1 MTVLQMSTTHIH
13 GALNGKLYGSLINI
27 YAKYMRK
34 RQKMLGDENVRLT
47 FEGKLKCGGCSELVD
62 ISQSHVTE
70 EYIGDLDYIQPDIFL
85 FDKQPFQ
92 TNKSGMNIAGFP
104 DLIIEIWSDGN
115 TQSHRKELHNL
126 YMTSPVS
133 EVWYLNQEDTIIERW
148 YKQQQLP
155 NLDFRNLIQ
164 TQDGIEFDLRDLA
177 E

>member
-1 MTVLQMSTTHIH
+1 MVVYQMSTTTYH
-13 GALNGKLYGSLINI
+13 GLLGYYLGGTLARLHGKLFKS
-27 YAKYMRK
+27 RK
-34 RQKMLGDENVRLT
+34 KILGDGNVRLT
-47 FEGKLKCGGCSELVD
+47 FEGELKCGGCSELVD
-62 ISQSHVTE
+62 ISQKHINE

-85 FDKQPFQ
+85 FDKQPFK
-92 TNKSGMNIAGFP
+92 TNKSGINIAGFP

-115 TQSHRKELHNL
+115 KLAHRKELHNL

-148 YKQQQLP
+148 YKQKQLE